1 MLSIKN
7 TRLYVDKIRIMG
19 KKNNTFIYLIIFVCI
34 VMLLNGAVVRK
45 NPPKTKTNVV
55 PAGGPNYEQMFSD
68 GKLRIAIFWGY
79 DHPRD
84 TIIKSL
90 PAFTALNGKRLF
102 YRGYPISIEI
112 GMITQIDKDPRG
124 IFKTALE
131 DPSVDVVIYSGHAR
145 YGTGMAFSAIDDI
158 FRCGNGDMIEDRH
171 TKPYKIVKAGSED
184 LDATVFPR
192 SYKLIFLNCCDSGG
206 HFRDSWQKR
215 FVECNAPVDLL
226 TVEEP
231 VFNFYDYKRVLDLL
245 QDLVV
250 FADWG
255 KIKTRYDSEIY
266 KRKNKLIIDTVQ
278 ERYSQ
283 QVMRKAQL
291 TAP

>member
-1 MLSIKN
+1 MN
-7 TRLYVDKIRIMG
+7 
-19 KKNNTFIYLIIFVCI
+19 KKYYAFIYLIILTASI
-34 VMLLNGAVVRK
+34 MLLNGAAVRK
-45 NPPKTKTNVV
+45 NPSKTKSNFT
-55 PAGGPNYEQMFSD
+55 PAGGPNYEQMFAD

-102 YRGYPISIEI
+102 YKGYPIKIEV
-112 GMITQIDKDPRG
+112 GMITQIDKNPKE

-145 YGTGMAFSAIDDI
+145 YGTGMAFAAIDDI

-184 LDATVFPR
+184 LDETVFPR

-215 FVECNAPVDLL
+215 FLECHAPVDLL

-250 FADWG
+250 FADWN
-255 KIKTRYDSEIY
+255 KIKTHYDSEVY
-266 KRKNKLIIDTVQ
+266 KRRNKLIIDTVHD
-278 ERYSQ
+278 RYSN
-283 QVMRKAQL
+283 QVLRNAQL
-291 TAP
+291 NTP